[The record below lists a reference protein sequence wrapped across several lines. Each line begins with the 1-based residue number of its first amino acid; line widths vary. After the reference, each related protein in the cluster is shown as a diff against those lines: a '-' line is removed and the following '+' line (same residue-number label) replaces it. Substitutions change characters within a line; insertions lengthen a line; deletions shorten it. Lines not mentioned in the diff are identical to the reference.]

1 MRVGSEKYGTSVM
14 KTDEVLLLLETS
26 LENGSDPQEAIQ
38 DMRMIDTMLYAER
51 LHMSVGKVVQKTKA
65 GYHRKGSDL
74 HTTMKIILEAR
85 VNNEL

>member
-14 KTDEVLLLLETS
+14 KEEEALLFAEVA
-26 LENGSDPQEAIQ
+26 LENGSSPEEAIQ